1 MINKYRPA
9 LTRLKEGLTEHYSAP
24 LYVTFR
30 QFRAGVIYFAVGLG
44 AILMAHVYIE
54 PSLAQELITLGGLIL
69 GGLGYL
75 IAMAAEMRLLIG
87 RIVMFFRS

>member
-1 MINKYRPA
+1 MKTKYRLA
-9 LTRLKEGLTEHYSAP
+9 RLKAGLAEHYSAP

-44 AILMAHVYIE
+44 AILMAHVYMA
-54 PSLAQELITLGGLIL
+54 PSLAQELVTLGGLIL

-75 IAMAAEMRLLIG
+75 IAMTAEVRLLIG
-87 RIVMFFRS
+87 RIVQFFRS